1 MLEILIIVA
10 LTFANGLFA
19 MSEIAV
25 VSSRRAKLQ
34 SMADAGNTRA
44 RTALAL
50 VESPTRFLA
59 TVQIGITL
67 VGIFAGAY
75 GGVTLAQPLAEAL
88 GSVSFL
94 APYRGTLSLVL
105 VVVGI
110 TYLSLVIGELV
121 PKRIALNAPERIAM
135 TVAGPMN
142 SLSVAAAPFVKLL
155 SLSTEGLLRLLRV
168 KKSDEPPVSEAE
180 IGALLELGAQAGV
193 FHEAERDI
201 VENLFRLGDRRV
213 ATLMRPRREV
223 VWLDL
228 EASLEA
234 LRETLARYPYSRL
247 VVARGSLDQVA
258 GVVHT
263 RDLLL
268 TCLSGESVS
277 LEAVIQ
283 KPLYILE
290 SLPVLK
296 LLEQFKS
303 TGMPFA
309 VVVDEYGSV
318 EGVITL
324 NDLLEGLVGDLPML
338 DHQDVPMIVPRED
351 GSWLLDGLLSTDE
364 LKDLIGTAALPQEEE
379 HDFYT
384 LGGFLVTNL
393 GRIPTIG
400 EVFLWGE
407 WRFEVVDMDGT
418 RVDQV
423 LLTRLPESEIA

>member
-1 MLEILIIVA
+1 LLEILIIVA

-50 VESPTRFLA
+50 VEYPTRFLA

-88 GSVSFL
+88 GQVPFL
-94 APYRGTLSLVL
+94 APYSGTLSLVL

-110 TYLSLVIGELV
+110 TYLSLVVGELV
-121 PKRIALNAPERIAM
+121 PKRIALNAPEHIAM

-180 IGALLELGAQAGV
+180 IGALLEQGAQAGV
-193 FHEAERDI
+193 
-201 VENLFRLGDRRV
+201 V
-213 ATLMRPRREV
+213 
-223 VWLDL
+223 
-228 EASLEA
+228 
-234 LRETLARYPYSRL
+234 
-247 VVARGSLDQVA
+247 
-258 GVVHT
+258 
-263 RDLLL
+263 
-268 TCLSGESVS
+268 
-277 LEAVIQ
+277 
-283 KPLYILE
+283 
-290 SLPVLK
+290 
-296 LLEQFKS
+296 
-303 TGMPFA
+303 
-309 VVVDEYGSV
+309 
-318 EGVITL
+318 TL
-324 NDLLEGLVGDLPML
+324 NDVLEGLVGDLPAM
-338 DHQDVPMIVPRED
+338 DRQDVPMIVPRED

-364 LKDLIGTAALPQEEE
+364 LKDLLGEVTLPQEEE

-393 GRIPTIG
+393 GRIPTVG
-400 EVFLWGE
+400 EVYRWGE

-423 LLTRLPESEIA
+423 LLTRLPEGSAEASEDEKAWR